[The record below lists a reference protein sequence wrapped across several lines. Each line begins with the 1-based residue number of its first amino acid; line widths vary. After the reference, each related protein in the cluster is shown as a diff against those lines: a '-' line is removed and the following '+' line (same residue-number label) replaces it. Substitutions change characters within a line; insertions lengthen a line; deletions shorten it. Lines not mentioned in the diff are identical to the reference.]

1 MKNTKRNISLERAYN
16 IIRKPITT
24 EKSTNLQQFNQYSF
38 VVSKDSNSLEIK
50 SAIEKIFKVKVNK
63 VNTSITRGKGKT
75 FKGQYGFR
83 KDTKRAIVTL
93 VEGDTID
100 SSLEI
105 K

>member
-1 MKNTKRNISLERAYN
+1 MKKKKSKISLYKAYD
-16 IIRKPITT
+16 IIKKPVTT

-38 VVSKDSNSLEIK
+38 IVSKNSNSIEIK
-50 SAIEKIFKVKVNK
+50 DAIEMIFKVKVNK
-63 VNTSITRGKGKT
+63 VNTSILRGKGKT

-93 VEGDTID
+93 DEGNTID

>member
-1 MKNTKRNISLERAYN
+1 MKINNHNFSLERAYD
-16 IIRKPITT
+16 IIKRPITT

-38 VVSKDSNSLEIK
+38 VVSKDSNSSEIK

-93 VEGDTID
+93 VEGNTID

>member
-1 MKNTKRNISLERAYN
+1 MKNKYKQISLDKAYE
-16 IIRKPITT
+16 IVKKPITT

-38 VVSKDSNSLEIK
+38 IVSKNSNSFEIK
-50 SAIEKIFKVKVNK
+50 NAIEAIFKVKVIK
-63 VNTSITRGKGKT
+63 VNTSILRGKGKT

-93 VEGDTID
+93 NEGNTID

>member
-1 MKNTKRNISLERAYN
+1 MKIKHMNISLEKAYN
-16 IIRKPITT
+16 VIKKPVTT

-38 VVSKDSNSLEIK
+38 IVSKKSNSFEIK
-50 SAIEKIFKVKVNK
+50 KAVEMIFKVKVNK
-63 VNTSITRGKGKT
+63 VNTSIMRGKGKT

-93 VEGDTID
+93 EEGNTID

>member
-1 MKNTKRNISLERAYN
+1 MKNKNVSLERAYE
-16 IIRKPITT
+16 IIKKPITT

-38 VVSKDSNSLEIK
+38 LVSKNSNSFEIK
-50 SAIEKIFKVKVNK
+50 SAIEIIFKVKVNK
-63 VNTSITRGKGKT
+63 VNTSILRGKGKT

-83 KDTKRAIVTL
+83 KDTKKAIVTL
-93 VEGDTID
+93 DEGNTID

>member
-1 MKNTKRNISLERAYN
+1 MKNKSKTISLEKAYD
-16 IIRKPITT
+16 IIKKPVTT
-24 EKSTNLQQFNQYSF
+24 EKTTNLQQFNQYSF
-38 VVSKDSNSLEIK
+38 IVSKNCNSFEIK
-50 SAIEKIFKVKVNK
+50 KAIEMIFKVKVNK
-63 VNTSITRGKGKT
+63 VNTSILRGKGKT

-93 VEGDTID
+93 DEGNTID

>member
-1 MKNTKRNISLERAYN
+1 MKKNSKISLYKASD
-16 IIRKPITT
+16 IIKKPVTT

-38 VVSKDSNSLEIK
+38 IVSKNSNSLEIK
-50 SAIEKIFKVKVNK
+50 NAIEMIFKVKVNK
-63 VNTSITRGKGKT
+63 VNTSILRGKGKT

-93 VEGDTID
+93 AEGNTID

>member
-1 MKNTKRNISLERAYN
+1 MKNIKGNISLERAYD
-16 IIRKPITT
+16 IIKKPITT

-38 VVSKDSNSLEIK
+38 VVSKNSNSIEIK
-50 SAIEKIFKVKVNK
+50 NAIEKIFKVKVNK
-63 VNTSITRGKGKT
+63 VNTLILRGKGKT

-83 KDTKRAIVTL
+83 KDSKRAVVTL
-93 VEGDTID
+93 EEGNTID